1 MNKVELTGRLTKD
14 PDVIYSST
22 QTGEQM
28 AVARYY
34 LAVERRN
41 QRNNNN
47 SQNADF
53 VPCVAFGK
61 QAEFVRK
68 YLKQGIKIGIV
79 GRIQTGSYLNREGQ
93 TVYTVEVVVEEH
105 EFEESRKSAGG
116 GIEASNERDV
126 LLHTSDNT
134 GTNQTILRQNVSD
147 QVITNQTV
155 INQPMPNQGAAEQ
168 QIPDQNTQNQPVPNQ
183 NIQYGNVQ
191 PNTQSPA
198 SDNSSA
204 SAENSQSVSQ
214 GYTEENYMNMS
225 PEDYD
230 NIPYK
235 S

>member
-1 MNKVELTGRLTKD
+1 M
-14 PDVIYSST
+14 
-22 QTGEQM
+22 
-28 AVARYY
+28 
-34 LAVERRN
+34 
-41 QRNNNN
+41 
-47 SQNADF
+47 
-53 VPCVAFGK
+53 
-61 QAEFVRK
+61 
-68 YLKQGIKIGIV
+68 
-79 GRIQTGSYLNREGQ
+79 
-93 TVYTVEVVVEEH
+93 VEEH

-126 LLHTSDNT
+126 LPHTSDNT

-214 GYTEENYMNMS
+214 CYTEENYMNMS